1 MNLFF
6 RNKIFHK
13 TFLSFFILIG
23 CCLLQD
29 CKNGYDADYLH
40 IYLYDTTPQK
50 NKIKLKDLHDKVVVL
65 DFWATWC
72 EPCKKAGPVVQKL
85 KEKSNPNLTVFYGVN
100 ADSNKTLEE
109 IQNAAFDFGMKYNH
123 LLDPNMELTSAL
135 NIDGFPAL
143 LAFDRKGRLIHKQY
157 GVSSNEISELLQ
169 KLHEWE
175 SE

>member
-1 MNLFF
+1 M
-6 RNKIFHK
+6 IFK
-13 TFLSFFILIG
+13 FWKNFSKSIVICASLLI
-23 CCLLQD
+23 CCSLLN

-40 IYLYDTTPQK
+40 IYLYDTSPQK
-50 NKIKLKDLHDKVVVL
+50 KKVRLKDLHDKVVVL

-85 KEKSNPNLTVFYGVN
+85 KERSNPNLTVFYGIN

-109 IQNAAFDFGMKYNH
+109 IQNAALDFGMKYEH
-123 LLDPNMELTSAL
+123 LLDPNMELTNAL

-143 LAFDRKGRLIHKQY
+143 LSLDRKGRLVHKQY
-157 GVSSNEISELLQ
+157 GVSSTELSELLL